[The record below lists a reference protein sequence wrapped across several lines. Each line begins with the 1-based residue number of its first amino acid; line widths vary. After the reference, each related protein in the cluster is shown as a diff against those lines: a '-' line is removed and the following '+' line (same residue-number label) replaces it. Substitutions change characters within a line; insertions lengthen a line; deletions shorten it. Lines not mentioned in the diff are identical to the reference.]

1 MGKVPESLA
10 SAPELCQALLA
21 RMLGGELTPA
31 MRAGLEALGVARV
44 LDEPLLERWVGQSA
58 AHATF
63 RALSRLPFVR
73 RQIGGLAPHDLV
85 RDVLVADLRWRN
97 PERFEALRATAL
109 GLYLGRL
116 RQSDL
121 LLRQRAVADAIYT
134 HREHPMVRAYTEWSG
149 LDAHVP
155 EPARP
160 SDLDEIE
167 AMIAE
172 HEGPTSGAL
181 ARRFLE
187 AHPESGI
194 LIRDG
199 SEHASG
205 YFSILRLDRIAPDLA
220 ADDPITR
227 AALQHVERAGGM
239 TGPVVFNRHWL
250 AAETYQSLGAV
261 QMVCT
266 GLMTQAHL
274 QHPDLH
280 HALGVFRDAAPYRL
294 MFATLSFDAVA
305 TATLDGERYTIV
317 ARDWRSEPPLP
328 WVVGFVTAL
337 TGVAPVAQPEE
348 SGASARRE
356 REVFEAHVR
365 DALKVAAFAHR
376 LAETQ
381 LAAMM
386 TSGAPHER
394 AKELTRLLR
403 EGTAA
408 LRASPKGQKFAR
420 ALEATYLDPVGPQE
434 QVADALGLPLSTY
447 RRHLAAGIEH
457 LADHLWAE
465 LEARRAA
472 RS

>member
-1 MGKVPESLA
+1 
-10 SAPELCQALLA
+10 
-21 RMLGGELTPA
+21 
-31 MRAGLEALGVARV
+31 
-44 LDEPLLERWVGQSA
+44 
-58 AHATF
+58 
-63 RALSRLPFVR
+63 
-73 RQIGGLAPHDLV
+73 
-85 RDVLVADLRWRN
+85 
-97 PERFEALRATAL
+97 
-109 GLYLGRL
+109 
-116 RQSDL
+116 
-121 LLRQRAVADAIYT
+121 
-134 HREHPMVRAYTEWSG
+134 MVRAYTEWSG

-167 AMIAE
+167 AMVAE
-172 HEGPTSGAL
+172 HEGGAAGSL
-181 ARRFLE
+181 ARRYLE

-194 LIRDG
+194 IIRDG

-205 YFSILRLDRIAPDLA
+205 YFSLLRLDRVAAELA
-220 ADDPITR
+220 AEDPVTR
-227 AALQHVERAGGM
+227 AALQYVERRGGM
-239 TGPVVFNRHWL
+239 TGPVIFNRHWL
-250 AAETYQSLGAV
+250 AAETYQSLSTV

-280 HALGVFRDAAPYRL
+280 HALGVFREAAPYRL

-305 TATLDGERYTIV
+305 SATLGGASYTIV
-317 ARDWRSEPPLP
+317 ARDWRGAPPLP

-337 TGVAPVAQPEE
+337 TGVAPAAQPDE
-348 SGASARRE
+348 SASAARARE
-356 REVFEAHVR
+356 AFEGHVR
-365 DALKVAAFAHR
+365 DALKTAAFAPR

-381 LAAMM
+381 LAAAM
-386 TSGAPHER
+386 TSGSPHER
-394 AKELTRLLR
+394 AREVSRLLR

-408 LRASPKGQKFAR
+408 LGASPRGQKLAR
-420 ALEATYLDPVGPQE
+420 ALEATYLDPLGPQE